1 MTTSLATIS
10 ETITRDLA
18 MKIIRGT
25 LSDGEMLP
33 GENELAVQY
42 SASRTSVRN
51 ALHVLS
57 AKGLLSI
64 QAKRRSTVNPREL
77 WSFLDTD
84 VLGWMEEVG
93 ISPDVAEQLVVTRL
107 MFEPNAAFLAA
118 ANATARD
125 LAAIEEAW
133 TLMLRGQQQDQIAL
147 FEEGDLAFH
156 TALLKSCHNAF
167 LMSIGNALSAAMML
181 SFKQTQ
187 ESSARE
193 TEHAVEQHRLLLE
206 AIRLRQG
213 VTARECMLDIILSA
227 ANRHLWATLPEKYTQ
242 LI

>member
-1 MTTSLATIS
+1 
-10 ETITRDLA
+10 
-18 MKIIRGT
+18 
-25 LSDGEMLP
+25 
-33 GENELAVQY
+33 
-42 SASRTSVRN
+42 
-51 ALHVLS
+51 
-57 AKGLLSI
+57 
-64 QAKRRSTVNPREL
+64 
-77 WSFLDTD
+77 
-84 VLGWMEEVG
+84 MEEVG

-125 LAAIEEAW
+125 LAAIEEAR

-187 ESSARE
+187 ESSVRE
-193 TEHAVEQHRLLLE
+193 TEHAVEQHRLLLKQY
-206 AIRLRQG
+206 AYAG
-213 VTARECMLDIILSA
+213 VTARECTRDIILSA

>member
-1 MTTSLATIS
+1 MTTPQATIS

-18 MKIIRGT
+18 MKIICGT

-42 SASRTSVRN
+42 SASRPSVRN

-93 ISPDVAEQLVVTRL
+93 IAPDVAEQLVVTRL
-107 MFEPNAAFLAA
+107 MFEPNAAALAA

-133 TLMLRGQQQDQIAL
+133 TLMSRGQQQDKIAL

-156 TALLKSCHNAF
+156 TALLKSCHNPF

-187 ESSARE
+187 EASVRE

-213 VTARECMLDIILSA
+213 VTAREGMRDIILSA
-227 ANRHLWATLPEKYTQ
+227 ANRHLWTTLPEKYAH